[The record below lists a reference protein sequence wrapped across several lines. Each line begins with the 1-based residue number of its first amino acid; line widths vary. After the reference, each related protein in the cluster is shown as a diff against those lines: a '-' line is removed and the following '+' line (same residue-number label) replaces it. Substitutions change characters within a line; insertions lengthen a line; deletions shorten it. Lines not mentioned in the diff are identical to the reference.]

1 MGGSKQS
8 QGPAMT
14 PPTTDRKFRPD
25 EEKIY
30 AEEKQH
36 VAATESQDE
45 SMIPRKQD
53 NPEAS
58 RRKSAKRGKK

>member
-14 PPTTDRKFRPD
+14 PPTTDRKFRHD

-30 AEEKQH
+30 AEDKQH
-36 VAATESQDE
+36 VAATEKQDE
-45 SMIPRKQD
+45 AMIPERQD
-53 NPEAS
+53 NPELA
-58 RRKSAKRGKK
+58 RRKAEKRREK